1 MDIKTSFGNDKL
13 LSKESLLL
21 QSLYVYYQ
29 EKENIERM
37 IPIVNGN
44 AKVSLRV
51 LDWFVTNYAKSND
64 VIFDLKKNREFIK
77 FNVYQDYKNK
87 LKSYNKRFFDPF
99 CRQNKKNLT
108 NKIAFKYN
116 DDKYIVTTI
125 GQLNFFRWAIRNN
138 VINYVESN
146 LDIIN
151 SHMNK
156 NNYNKKKYKIKKN
169 SVKKKNIQKYKIN
182 TTIDF
187 GSKVNKNLS
196 LQLNAMG
203 IDDSKYKVT
212 KLDFSN

>member
-29 EKENIERM
+29 EKDNIERM
-37 IPIVNGN
+37 IPIVTGN

-51 LDWFVTNYAKSND
+51 LDWFVTNYSKSND

-169 SVKKKNIQKYKIN
+169 SVKEKNVQRYKIN

-212 KLDFSN
+212 KLDFSK